1 STRIAERHYLQTT
14 DAHWEKAIA
23 NGVGE
28 IQNGGNAGGNI
39 RANLEASIA
48 SENAEAPT
56 ISGCDPHGFVGISY
70 LVPPQ
75 GLEPW
80 TR

>member
-1 STRIAERHYLQTT
+1 MRSLCPHVEWDLIAG
-14 DAHWEKAIA
+14 HWEKDIA
-23 NGVGE
+23 TGVGE
-28 IQNGGNAGGNI
+28 TQNGGNAGGNI
-39 RANLEASIA
+39 RTNLKESEAVAI
-48 SENAEAPT
+48 AEAPT